1 MLMKF
6 KMTDHALERLPRLA
20 KCIEKIGVGDVVLY
34 AKDELHTS
42 GRVRWLTS
50 TGLILIVSE
59 EGNVLITGY
68 MGSMSQVVA
77 MYKANGIDNIPSSM
91 RKTVRR
97 NAEKHKD
104 LFKI

>member
-20 KCIEKIGVGDVVLY
+20 TCIEEIGVGDVVLY

-50 TGLILIVSE
+50 TGLILIVAE
-59 EGNVLITGY
+59 KDNALITGY
-68 MGSMSQVVA
+68 MGTMSQVVA
-77 MYKANGIDNIPSSM
+77 IYKANGIDNISSSM
-91 RKTVRR
+91 RKTVKR